1 MSNTKTATSVLLWS
15 IKKFNP
21 AVQPAIMALE
31 ALLAQNPEAVQAA
44 PANSGVLH
52 TDVQEPTVNFRP
64 APSQHEIRYKNASIV
79 LGTDR
84 PAGLASGYGARG
96 AQGASTI
103 DLVVGRMAGANITD
117 GAIVDSNF
125 AADAARIY
133 ISQKTNIDTNFGL
146 AEGNIGNIKG
156 HSAIGIKAD
165 GVRIVAREGVKIVTG
180 KSDAFRGFGEG
191 GEPNALGGTVEV
203 APPIELIAGNNTGV
217 TEVPGVPFVG
227 AGETINF
234 LQGIARGENTR
245 DALQELSNLLE
256 EVIAALMSLTLIQGQ
271 FNSIL
276 GITPIYWH
284 AAAAP
289 MTALQFTSKV
299 QMSLWQTR
307 INKIIWEINH
317 LQPYGYKYICSKN
330 VFAT

>member
-1 MSNTKTATSVLLWS
+1 MSNTILLWT
-15 IKKFNP
+15 IKKFSA
-21 AVQPAIMALE
+21 AVQPYIQSTVSRIEGGETL
-31 ALLAQNPEAVQAA
+31 QSIPE
-44 PANSGVLH
+44 NSGLAH
-52 TDVQEPTVNFRP
+52 TEVQEPTVNFNP
-64 APSQHEIRYKNASIV
+64 APSQHEISHKNSYIV

-84 PAGLASGYGARG
+84 PAGLASGYGAKG
-96 AQGASTI
+96 AQGANTI
-103 DLVVGRMAGANITD
+103 DLVVGRMSSASPAD

-125 AADAARIY
+125 GADAARIY
-133 ISQKTNIDTNFGL
+133 ISQMTDVDTNFGL
-146 AEGNIGNIKG
+146 ADGNIGSIKG

-180 KSDAFRGFGEG
+180 KSDAFRGFGSG
-191 GEPNALGGTVEV
+191 GEPNALGGAVET

-217 TEVPGVPFVG
+217 SEVPGVPFTG

-245 DALQELSNLLE
+245 DAIQELADMLE
-256 EVIAALMSLTLIQGQ
+256 EVIGALMNLTLIQAQ

-276 GITPIYWH
+276 GVTPIYPH

-289 MTALQFTSKV
+289 VTALQFMSKV

>member
-1 MSNTKTATSVLLWS
+1 MSNTTPLWS
-15 IKKFNP
+15 LSGFDISRQNF
-21 AVQPAIMALE
+21 VQS
-31 ALLAQNPEAVQAA
+31 LASRQEEGQVLQSV

-52 TDVQEPTVNFRP
+52 TDVQEPTVNFNP
-64 APSQHEIRYKNASIV
+64 APSQHQISYKNSYIV
-79 LGTDR
+79 LGSDR
-84 PAGLASGYGARG
+84 PAGLTSGYGARG
-96 AQGASTI
+96 AQGANTI
-103 DLVVGRMAGANITD
+103 DLVVGRMAGATPAD

-125 AADAARIY
+125 GADAARIY
-133 ISQKTNIDTNFGL
+133 ISQKTDVDTNFGL
-146 AEGNIGNIKG
+146 ADGNIGSIKG

-180 KSDAFRGFGEG
+180 QSDAFRGFGSG
-191 GEPNALGGTVEV
+191 GEPNALRGQPSI

-217 TEVPGVPFVG
+217 DEIPGVPFVG

-234 LQGIARGENTR
+234 LQGISRGENTR
-245 DALQELSNLLE
+245 DALRELSDLLE
-256 EVIAALMSLTLIQGQ
+256 EVIAALMNLTLIQAQ

-276 GITPIYWH
+276 GVTPIYWH

-289 MTALQFTSKV
+289 MTAMQFMSKV

-307 INKIIWEINH
+307 INKTIWQVNH
-317 LQPYGYKYICSKN
+317 LEPYGYKYICSKN

>member
-1 MSNTKTATSVLLWS
+1 MSNTTPLWS
-15 IKKFNP
+15 DAEFDAFRGDYIQSLASRFEEGQPIQSVP
-21 AVQPAIMALE
+21 AD
-31 ALLAQNPEAVQAA
+31 
-44 PANSGVLH
+44 SGVLH
-52 TDVQEPTVNFRP
+52 TEVQSPTVNFNP
-64 APSQHEIRYKNASIV
+64 APSQHEISHKNAYVV

-84 PAGLASGYGARG
+84 PAGLATGYGARG
-96 AQGASTI
+96 AQGANTI
-103 DLVVGRMAGANITD
+103 DLVVGRMAGARGGSGPED
-117 GAIVDSNF
+117 GAIVENSF
-125 AADAARIY
+125 GADAARIY
-133 ISQKTNIDTNFGL
+133 ISQMTDVDTNFGL
-146 AEGNIGNIKG
+146 ADGNIGSIKG

-180 KSDAFRGFGEG
+180 KSDAFRGFGSA
-191 GEPNALGGTVEV
+191 GEPNSLGGTVET

-217 TEVPGVPFVG
+217 SEIPGVPFAG

-245 DALQELSNLLE
+245 DAIQELADMLE
-256 EVIAALMSLTLIQGQ
+256 EVIGALMNLTLIQAQ

-276 GITPIYWH
+276 GVTPIYSH

-289 MTALQFTSKV
+289 VTALQFMSKV

>member
-1 MSNTKTATSVLLWS
+1 MTSAATALWTIRNFSTQVQNFVQSLASRIESGEELNSV
-15 IKKFNP
+15 
-21 AVQPAIMALE
+21 
-31 ALLAQNPEAVQAA
+31 

-52 TDVQEPTVNFRP
+52 TEVQEPTVNFNP
-64 APSQHEIRYKNASIV
+64 ADNQLAIQRQNAYIV
-79 LGTDR
+79 LGSDR
-84 PAGLASGYGARG
+84 PAGLATGYGARG

-103 DLVVGRMAGANITD
+103 DLVVGRMSAARGGNGPID
-117 GAIVDSNF
+117 GSIVDPSF
-125 AADAARIY
+125 GADAARIY
-133 ISQKTNIDTNFGL
+133 ISQKTDIDKNFGL
-146 AEGNIGNIKG
+146 AEGNIGSILG

-165 GVRIVAREGVKIVTG
+165 GVRIIAREGVKIITG
-180 KSDAFRGFGEG
+180 KSDAFRGFGRS
-191 GEPNALGGTVEV
+191 GETNAVGGTVEA

-217 TEVPGVPFVG
+217 NEVPGVPFVG

-234 LQGIARGENTR
+234 LQGVAMGENTR
-245 DALQELSNLLE
+245 DTIKELADMLE
-256 EVIAALMSLTLIQGQ
+256 DVVGALMNLTLIQAQ

-289 MTALQFTSKV
+289 QTAIQFMTKV
-299 QMSLWQTR
+299 QMSLWQTK

-317 LQPYGYKYICSKN
+317 LQPYGYKYMCSKN